1 MLGFST
7 FSEVP
12 LSQATTSL
20 AANAFAIAIASTG
33 FISTL
38 DYDAEANY
46 TITSVPATF
55 SLDIE
60 FDAQASTDVVNV
72 LSSLSIEDV
81 VSFGEANHTP
91 SAAVVAFSVDDL
103 DYVAEANL
111 TLVAATMSFDLD
123 AVEYDAD
130 ASTDATSVA
139 ATFNTLNDL
148 EYAAA
153 ANTTLSSAL
162 FAGAAYDVDF
172 DAKANTSLSAIANVI
187 DVDAVDF
194 KAEARIITPEAVV
207 SFNIEDFTS
216 VTGEANTS
224 LSANLLEF
232 ASLELEDVTGIIF
245 NFQPFA
251 DAYDRARTVYLVTY
265 DTNRTVHITP
275 ENRTVYIEK
284 VDGNNTVYIAA

>member
-1 MLGFST
+1 MLGFSA

-20 AANAFAIAIASTG
+20 AANAFAVAIASTG

-111 TLVAATMSFDLD
+111 TLVAATISFDLD
-123 AVEYDAD
+123 AVDYDAD
-130 ASTDATSVA
+130 ASTDATSVF

-153 ANTTLSSAL
+153 ANTTLSSPL

-172 DAKANTSLSAIANVI
+172 DAKANIAFTTILKVV
-187 DVDAVDF
+187 DVDAVDVE
-194 KAEARIITPEAVV
+194 AQARITTPEAVV
-207 SFNIEDFTS
+207 SFSIEDFTS
-216 VTGEANTS
+216 VSGEANTT
-224 LSANLLEF
+224 LSASLLEF
-232 ASLELEDVTGIIF
+232 SSLELDDVTGVIF
-245 NFQPFA
+245 DFQQFA
-251 DAYDRARTVYLVTY
+251 DAYDRGRTVYLVAY
-265 DTNRTVHITP
+265 DTNTTVHIAP